1 LRRLEKAVAR
11 CYCQLCVFRHH
22 APHDCPVPLHDIQ
35 VLEPAEGS
43 MP

>member
-1 LRRLEKAVAR
+1 VLLPIECDPSSRI
-11 CYCQLCVFRHH
+11 
-22 APHDCPVPLHDIQ
+22 PTICPGLFHDIQ